1 MPHLCTEAFVQSV
14 VLCSNSV
21 CCAFVPLFPGVVK
34 IQGESTQPKRNW
46 TLPNKMQCLTP
57 PKEGAVTSQPLEFLS
72 KGSWSRPL
80 RPPHSPR
87 RDSGTMMSSVGS
99 AAWPTAR
106 ESPTVGCSL
115 MATQQVGVLRILSTV
130 GRLCSNLASL
140 YLRWPWAATWEVLD
154 QAGMEPNTKPSPLP
168 GKHIL
173 VDSKRACGSAD
184 LGPKGFSTSRVS
196 DLWALLATARA
207 PQLPPPQHSTSQ
219 P

>member
-34 IQGESTQPKRNW
+34 IQGESTQQKRNW

-130 GRLCSNLASL
+130 GWSRTQSPALFRESAFWLI
-140 YLRWPWAATWEVLD
+140 PKGPVVLQTLD
-154 QAGMEPNTKPSPLP
+154 PRGSPQAG
-168 GKHIL
+168 
-173 VDSKRACGSAD
+173 
-184 LGPKGFSTSRVS
+184 
-196 DLWALLATARA
+196 
-207 PQLPPPQHSTSQ
+207 SQ
-219 P
+219 TFGLS